1 MSTAIPSFR
10 DIFLPRRDEAG
21 RPCAV
26 GAIRFGSYTAH
37 LFACLLCD
45 DGFAAL
51 LFGSGSKTQLDAIW
65 AACVTGGKKV
75 ELALDRPLRRLIP
88 LKRLPD
94 PEGYERFDHDDLL
107 SLSNGRPLL
116 LVSRTVLT
124 DYLANPPDTTTRHAT
139 SEQQQDAPQGAVRR
153 FITFGPPGANEPYA
167 FWLTQLRQ
175 IILLPE
181 QPGWAE
187 IVWREAVKHTASPSS
202 LREAGR
208 TARRA
213 NGCPLIAPITDSV
226 GLAPA
231 WRVLADPQAWR
242 DLYSHLARK
251 KKLPV
256 ADGSVIAPN
265 VPAHVAWSLKGYRA
279 WTRS

>member
-10 DIFLPRRDEAG
+10 DIFLPWRDEAG

-65 AACVTGGKKV
+65 AACVTGGRKV
-75 ELALDRPLRRLIP
+75 ELALDLPRRRLIP

-94 PEGYERFDHDDLL
+94 PEGYERFDHYDLL
-107 SLSNGRPLL
+107 PLSNGRPVLL
-116 LVSRTVLT
+116 ISRTALT
-124 DYLANPPDTTTRHAT
+124 DFLANPPDTTTRHAT
-139 SEQQQDAPQGAVRR
+139 SERQQDAPQGAVRR
-153 FITFGPPGANEPYA
+153 FITFGPPGADEPYA

-187 IVWREAVKHTASPSS
+187 IVWREAVK
-202 LREAGR
+202 R
-208 TARRA
+208 TRRA
-213 NGCPLIAPITDSV
+213 NGCLLIAPITDSV

-242 DLYSHLARK
+242 DLYSDLARRR
-251 KKLPV
+251 KLPV
-256 ADGSVIAPN
+256 SDGPVIASTAP
-265 VPAHVAWSLKGYRA
+265 PHVAWSLKGRLASRPYRA
-279 WTRS
+279 WTQS